1 MTQRPG
7 LALDWALLLVVV
19 GLLLFSLALVYSAS
33 AAVGVWKFG
42 SSQYFLERHAVRV
55 GLSIVLLLVCAWV
68 DYRHWQRL
76 SGLLLW
82 IGIGL
87 LLLVLVLGEPVK
99 GAARWLQIGPLRFQ
113 PSEYIK
119 FALLLHMARLLAQEP
134 VARRPPSVKRPLLWL
149 LLCCALIAAQPNAS
163 VAVLLAL
170 VGMLL
175 LLSGGV
181 RWTTLSGVALLGV
194 LALGV
199 YLVAAPYRMARLAS
213 FFEGETLPYQARQA
227 LLAFGHGGILGVGP
241 GQSVQREL
249 FLPEAYGDFVFAIVG
264 EEYGILGTTV
274 VILAFAVLLWRG
286 MRVAQRAPDAFG
298 FLLALG
304 ITATFGLYAVVH
316 MAVTTG
322 LLPVTGIP
330 LPFVSYGGSSIF
342 FSTAAA
348 GVLLNIGRQAQMPR
362 WQEALPGVV
371 LPRSR

>member
-134 VARRPPSVKRPLLWL
+134 VARRPPSAKRPLLWL

-181 RWTTLSGVALLGV
+181 RWTTLSGVALLGL

-264 EEYGILGTTV
+264 EEYGIVGTTV

-342 FSTAAA
+342 FSAAAA

>member
-134 VARRPPSVKRPLLWL
+134 VARRPPSAKRPLLWL

>member
-1 MTQRPG
+1 LGTAAG
-7 LALDWALLLVVV
+7 GG

-134 VARRPPSVKRPLLWL
+134 AARRPPSAKRPLVWL

-213 FFEGETLPYQARQA
+213 FFEGKTLPYQARQA

-264 EEYGILGTTV
+264 EEYGIVGTTV

-342 FSTAAA
+342 FSAAAA